1 MVSLKADI
9 INSVMATTFQT
20 FCLWEVANQKKR
32 WLELGIDSL

>member
-20 FCLWEVANQKKR
+20 FCLWEVANQKKGG
-32 WLELGIDSL
+32 WGTGDW